1 MQQIMTNFGYDKHF
15 FPSHHRITLEQ
26 QKLIPHISKD
36 TFGTEKMYLKYLHR
50 QVTTSFSYVCEG
62 FEAVYSLYSKELGL
76 AGKITI

>member
-1 MQQIMTNFGYDKHF
+1 MTNFGYDKRF
-15 FPSHHRITLEQ
+15 FLSHHPITLEQ
-26 QKLIPHISKD
+26 QKMIPHISKD

-62 FEAVYSLYSKELGL
+62 LEAVYSLYSKELGL